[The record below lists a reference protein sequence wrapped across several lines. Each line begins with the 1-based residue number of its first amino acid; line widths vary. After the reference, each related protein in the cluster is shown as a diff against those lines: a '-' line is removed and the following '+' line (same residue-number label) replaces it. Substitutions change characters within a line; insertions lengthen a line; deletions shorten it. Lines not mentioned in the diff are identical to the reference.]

1 MTPKIHIK
9 LDDRTDKA
17 VKRLLET
24 HLKNASEHSPEEAIF
39 ALDIDA
45 LKVPEI
51 SFWTAWQASDILGC
65 GALKILDSQH
75 AEIKS
80 MHTLERSRGKGIA
93 SQLLSHILEQA
104 KFKNIRRISLETGT
118 AEAYIPA
125 HRLYKKHGFKQCGA
139 FADYQES
146 EHSLYMSKLLY

>member
-1 MTPKIHIK
+1 MLKAMTPKIHIK

-65 GALKILDSQH
+65 GALKIL
-75 AEIKS
+75 
-80 MHTLERSRGKGIA
+80 A